1 MIKRSSGVVALEFL
15 FVFPLLVGLLYAG
28 LVYGLLFFH
37 KLEMQRAVDMAATS
51 VFSLDRRQHQNYS
64 EDVLEH
70 SKEALAKLVGNLPA
84 PLQSRLNEQVCENVA
99 LEGIAL
105 LECRLTADGTS
116 PFLPQLS
123 LGFMGTFPPQPSEL
137 SVKAAVAF

>member
-1 MIKRSSGVVALEFL
+1 MINRNSGVVALEFL

-51 VFSLDRRQHQNYS
+51 VFSLDRRQYQNYS

-70 SKEALAKLVGNLPA
+70 SKEALAKLVSNLPA
-84 PLQSRLNEQVCENVA
+84 RLRSRLSEQLCESVA
-99 LEGIAL
+99 LEGVAL
-105 LECRLTADGTS
+105 LECRLTADGAS

>member
-1 MIKRSSGVVALEFL
+1 VIKRSSGVVALEFL

>member
-1 MIKRSSGVVALEFL
+1 L